1 MRSGP
6 RPKAKNKIAGLC
18 KGSTTDSDSVCEG
31 SNPSPAA
38 KRKGPGN
45 LGNQG
50 FRGFFV
56 LFGKLTV
63 SGFPGILAVLVVE
76 KWWRKQWKYIES
88 FLLESTPPF
97 FFPEIFFKEC
107 LFIISAA
114 GKPPAS
120 FSPGPECP
128 SPFCYHAFLLISRM
142 SYSFFSSAG
151 VSSSPTASSTASF
164 RFLSL
169 LKRMVSPF
177 LSLSLLMPFWASY
190 ALR

>member
-56 LFGKLTV
+56 LFGKLAV
-63 SGFPGILAVLVVE
+63 SGFPGFLAVLV
-76 KWWRKQWKYIES
+76 S
-88 FLLESTPPF
+88 LLCRYFFRPPAARPPLGQRLLSAVPSISCFMLLFPF
-97 FFPEIFFKEC
+97 FYPAC
-107 LFIISAA
+107 WPVPLLAYFINSSKDAP
-114 GKPPAS
+114 KDFCPN
-120 FSPGPECP
+120 FS
-128 SPFCYHAFLLISRM
+128 LLI
-142 SYSFFSSAG
+142 FADTFDI
-151 VSSSPTASSTASF
+151 
-164 RFLSL
+164 L
-169 LKRMVSPF
+169 LLAEVPN
-177 LSLSLLMPFWASY
+177 L
-190 ALR
+190 